1 MKTLY
6 TWTAC
11 AAFILAWGAASAY
24 FDQEREAIEAQNA
37 AMAAN
42 SKKIAAAY
50 TFCKSENATPVWTS
64 DTNVNCLTTK
74 GRTASRQVVAGS
86 DQ

>member
-1 MKTLY
+1 MKTIAI
-6 TWTAC
+6 WIGC
-11 AAFILAWGAASAY
+11 AALYLVWGGAASH
-24 FDQEREAIEAQNA
+24 FDREREAIESQNA

-50 TFCKSENATPVWTS
+50 ALCKSENATPVWTS

>member
-11 AAFILAWGAASAY
+11 AVFILAWGAASAY
-24 FDQEREAIEAQNA
+24 FDQEREQIEARDA

-42 SKKIAAAY
+42 ATKNAAAY
-50 TFCKSENATPVWTS
+50 ALCKSENATPVWNS
-64 DTNVNCLTTK
+64 RAEVDCLTTK
-74 GRTASRQVVAGS
+74 GHRASRQVVAVNP
-86 DQ
+86 

>member
-1 MKTLY
+1 MKTIY

-11 AAFILAWGAASAY
+11 AAGIFGWLSAAAY
-24 FDQEREAIEAQNA
+24 FDGEREAIESQNA

-50 TFCKSENATPVWTS
+50 ALCKSENATPVWTS
-64 DTNVNCLTTK
+64 DTNVNCLTTG
-74 GRTASRQVVAGS
+74 GRVASRQVVAVNP
-86 DQ
+86 

>member
-11 AAFILAWGAASAY
+11 AAFVLAWGAASAY
-24 FDQEREAIEAQNA
+24 FDQEREAIEARDA

-42 SKKIAAAY
+42 AKKIAAAY
-50 TFCKSENATPVWTS
+50 ALCKSENATPVWTS

-74 GRTASRQVVAGS
+74 GRVASKQVVAVNP
-86 DQ
+86 

>member
-1 MKTLY
+1 MKTIY

-11 AAFILAWGAASAY
+11 AAGILGWLSAAAY
-24 FDQEREAIEAQNA
+24 FDGEREAIEAQNA

-50 TFCKSENATPVWTS
+50 AFCKSENATPVWTS
-64 DTNVNCLTTK
+64 DTNVDCLTTK
-74 GRTASRQVVAGS
+74 GRTASKQVVAVNP
-86 DQ
+86 

>member
-24 FDQEREAIEAQNA
+24 FDQEREQIEAQNA
-37 AMAAN
+37 ALAAN

-50 TFCKSENATPVWTS
+50 ALCKSENATPVWTS
-64 DTNVNCLTTK
+64 DTNVDCLTTK
-74 GRTASRQVVAGS
+74 GNRASRQVVAVNP
-86 DQ
+86 